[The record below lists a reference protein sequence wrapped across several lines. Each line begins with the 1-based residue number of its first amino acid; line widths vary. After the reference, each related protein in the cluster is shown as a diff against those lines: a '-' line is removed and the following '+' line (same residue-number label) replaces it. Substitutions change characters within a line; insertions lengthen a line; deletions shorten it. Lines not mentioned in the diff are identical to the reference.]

1 MMLLPLALALM
12 TAAVLVIV
20 IGPLMK
26 EARAAPERAG
36 FDRAVYRDQ
45 LAELERD
52 RARGV
57 IGDAEA
63 EAARLEIERR
73 LLAADHT
80 EAPPARSPALPK
92 VAVVL
97 ALVLAG
103 GAGLVYLTFG
113 APGVPDLPFAARSTP
128 AREATQAVELDNR
141 AADLEKQ
148 VKAKPDDADA
158 WAQLGRTDADL
169 GRWDQS
175 AEAYRHATTLAPG
188 RTDLM
193 AAYGEVLVMGA
204 DGVVTPAAQQV
215 FAKLAAQ
222 EPRNG
227 FARYYLALADA
238 QAGKTD
244 AAIAAWQTL
253 AAEAPDNAPIRAEL
267 KRRIDAAA
275 QAAGQTPPPL
285 AAPSAAAAAPAQ
297 QPGPDAAQMADA
309 AKLPPE
315 QREAMIRG
323 MVERLA
329 TRLQSEPNDLQGWLR
344 LGRAYGVMGER
355 DKAADAFEHA
365 ATLDPKDPAIPLQAV
380 DALLTDQALE
390 APLSARVVALLHKVE
405 ALSPDEPEALWYLG
419 LAAAQGRK
427 PDEAARYWQRLLAAL
442 PADAPERKTVTAAL
456 DALKPK

>member
-20 IGPLMK
+20 IGPLMRD
-26 EARAAPERAG
+26 ARAAPGRAG

-45 LAELERD
+45 LAELKRD
-52 RARGV
+52 RARGL

-63 EAARLEIERR
+63 ETARLEIERR
-73 LLAADHT
+73 LLAADSGDAQST
-80 EAPPARSPALPK
+80 RAPALPRLA
-92 VAVVL
+92 VAL
-97 ALVLAG
+97 ALLLAG
-103 GAGLVYLTFG
+103 GAGLVYLALG
-113 APGVPDLPFAARSTP
+113 APGVPDLPFAERTTP
-128 AREATQAVELDNR
+128 AREATQAVELQNR

-148 VKAKPDDADA
+148 VANKPDDADA
-158 WAQLGRTDADL
+158 WAQLGRADADL

-175 AEAYRHATTLAPG
+175 ADAYRHAITLAPA

-204 DGVVTPAAQQV
+204 DGVVTPAAQDV
-215 FAKLAAQ
+215 FAKLAER
-222 EPRNG
+222 EPQNG

-238 QAGKTD
+238 QAGKTA
-244 AAIAAWQTL
+244 AAIAAWQKL
-253 AAEAPDNAPIRAEL
+253 AAEAPTNAPIRAEL

-275 QAAGQTPPPL
+275 QAAGQAPPPL
-285 AAPSAAAAAPAQ
+285 AAPAASVAAPA
-297 QPGPDAAQMADA
+297 QPGPDAAQMAEA
-309 AKLPPE
+309 AKLPPAD
-315 QREAMIRG
+315 REAMIHS

-390 APLSARVVALLHKVE
+390 APLSPRVVALLHKVE

-419 LAAAQGRK
+419 LAAAQAK
-427 PDEAARYWQRLLAAL
+427 NPDQATRYWQRLLAAL
-442 PADAPERKTVTAAL
+442 PADAPERRTVTAAL

>member
-1 MMLLPLALALM
+1 MILLPLALALM
-12 TAAVLVIV
+12 TAAVLVV
-20 IGPLMK
+20 VSGQLMK
-26 EARAAPERAG
+26 DARAAPERAG

-63 EAARLEIERR
+63 ETARLEIERR
-73 LLAADHT
+73 LLANDRAD
-80 EAPPARSPALPK
+80 AQPARAPALPRL
-92 VAVVL
+92 AVVL

-103 GAGLVYLTFG
+103 GAGAAYLTLG
-113 APGVPDLPFAARSTP
+113 APGVPDLPFAERSAP
-128 AREATQAVELDNR
+128 ARAATQAVELENR
-141 AADLEKQ
+141 AADLEKE

-158 WAQLGRTDADL
+158 WAQLGRTDANL
-169 GRWDQS
+169 SRWDQS
-175 AEAYRHATTLAPG
+175 AEAYRHATTLAPA

-204 DGVVTPAAQQV
+204 DGVVTPAAQQI
-215 FAKLAAQ
+215 FAKLATQ

-244 AAIAAWQTL
+244 RAIAAWQKL
-253 AAEAPDNAPIRAEL
+253 AAEAPENAPIRAEL

-285 AAPSAAAAAPAQ
+285 AASSVAAAAPA

-315 QREAMIRG
+315 QREAMVRG

-329 TRLQSEPNDLQGWLR
+329 TRLESEPNDLQGWLR
-344 LGRAYGVMGER
+344 LGRAYGVLGER

-365 ATLDPKDPAIPLQAV
+365 ATLDPKDATIPLQAV
-380 DALLTDQALE
+380 DALLSDQALE
-390 APLSARVVALLHKVE
+390 APLSPRVLALLHKVE
-405 ALSPDEPEALWYLG
+405 VLSPDEPEALWYLG
-419 LAAAQGRK
+419 LAAAQAKR

-442 PADAPERKTVTAAL
+442 PPDAPERKTVTAAL
-456 DALKPK
+456 GALKPK